1 MRRHAHRP
9 CTASVLLLMLL
20 GAGAGAQ
27 DVKPVTNQAP
37 PESAA
42 PAADTP
48 AGPAPTAASKP
59 SDPRREA
66 GEPRAST
73 SVAAPAEGAKGR
85 ARNRNAADRVD
96 LDTTNITGNRELP
109 KVMYVVPWKHS
120 DIGDLVGRPANSLLD
135 EVLAPVDRNVF
146 KREVQYYQAL
156 KPDTSAPAGQPQAAP
171 TATQ

>member
-1 MRRHAHRP
+1 MRRHAYRS
-9 CTASVLLLMLL
+9 CTAFMLLLTLL
-20 GAGAGAQ
+20 AAGASAQ

-37 PESAA
+37 PEAATPATPARADPA
-42 PAADTP
+42 PAS
-48 AGPAPTAASKP
+48 ASKP

-66 GEPRAST
+66 GEPRATT
-73 SVAAPAEGAKGR
+73 SAAAPAEGAKGR
-85 ARNRNAADRVD
+85 ARNRNAIDRVD

-156 KPDTSAPAGQPQAAP
+156 KPDTSAPAGQPQAGP
-171 TATQ
+171 TAPQ